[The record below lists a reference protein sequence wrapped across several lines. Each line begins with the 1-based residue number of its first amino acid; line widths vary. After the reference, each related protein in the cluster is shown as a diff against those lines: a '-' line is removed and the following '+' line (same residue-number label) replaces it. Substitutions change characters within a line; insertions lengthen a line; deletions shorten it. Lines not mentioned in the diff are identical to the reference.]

1 MVFSFEL
8 QVQDLY
14 CGKHDH
20 LFEQEPGVAR
30 RLIPS
35 NVNYLEESGIE
46 IGSLKIW
53 GSPFNPYNHGSA
65 FGRTEKEISDHWDR
79 IPEDSNIVV
88 VHTPAYGVLDQNA
101 SGEHEGS
108 KELLRKLVKV
118 EPNYFVC
125 GHAHRSHGHQYHEGI
140 HFINAALSNDE
151 FKIIHKPVF
160 QWYP

>member
-1 MVFSFEL
+1 L
-8 QVQDLY
+8 AGQ
-14 CGKHDH
+14 K
-20 LFEQEPGVAR
+20 R
-30 RLIPS
+30 
-35 NVNYLEESGIE
+35 
-46 IGSLKIW
+46 
-53 GSPFNPYNHGSA
+53 
-65 FGRTEKEISDHWDR
+65 EISDHWDR

-118 EPNYFVC
+118 EPNYFVAVMHT
-125 GHAHRSHGHQYHEGI
+125 GLTAINITEGI